1 MRQRNGRIVVA
12 ALVCAAASALLSC
25 GGGGGGKPAP
35 VATLTADATT
45 VAVGQRVTLRW
56 TSLHADR
63 CTADGTWS
71 GGKAANG
78 SESVAVPL
86 TQAQSTFG
94 LACTAGSRTARV
106 EVVVTIRP
114 PRFSVRALPLTE
126 AIDLNDAGDVLG
138 RDEENTEGLPDYERY
153 IGDPVVWTAAG
164 MIRIR
169 TPCPKACRDGSN
181 LCREVCVGFGGI
193 YSGPI
198 VLAMNNFRTV
208 LSIGVYSTL
217 GGYCELIPVGGQV
230 LPALGVSVNTV
241 KRPVALNDAVQIV
254 GCCSMYMAGGPP
266 MWVNRALLFSE
277 GQLFLV
283 QPLESG
289 GLATVINEA
298 GVVAGYYGT
307 SAGEAH
313 VFRYENGLT
322 ADLGTL
328 AGGAPTPRGIN
339 AAGTIVGTVQLPP
352 YPPGEL
358 QAFRVPGGGSALEA
372 LSDLGGG
379 QSMATGVNDLEQ
391 VVGSSTVAGAPDT
404 WRATLLS
411 AGTLYDLNDLATLEG
426 VTLTKGIDIND
437 AGQVLALGCDAT
449 NEHCRSYLLT
459 PVEAP

>member
-1 MRQRNGRIVVA
+1 MRLRNGRVVVA

-56 TSLHADR
+56 TSRHADL
-63 CTADGTWS
+63 CTADGAWS
-71 GGKAANG
+71 GGKVANG

-94 LACTAGSRTARV
+94 LACTAGSRTARA

-114 PRFSVRALPLTE
+114 PRLSVQALPLTV

-138 RDEENTEGLPDYERY
+138 RDEDNTDGVPDYERY
-153 IGDPVVWTAAG
+153 IGDPVVWTTTG
-164 MIRIR
+164 LIRIR
-169 TPCPKACRDGSN
+169 THCPIACRDNSN
-181 LCREVCVGFGGI
+181 SCRLMCVGFGGI
-193 YSGPI
+193 YGPTTI
-198 VLAMNNFRTV
+198 LALNNHRTV
-208 LSIGVYSTL
+208 LAVESRSTL
-217 GGYCELIPVGGQV
+217 GVQCGLIPLGGQP
-230 LPALGVSVNTV
+230 LPAGEVGSI
-241 KRPVALNDAVQIV
+241 KRPVALNDAVQVV
-254 GCCSMYMAGGPP
+254 GCCSSFGVPP
-266 MWVNRALLFSE
+266 PYLNRALLFSE
-277 GQLFLV
+277 GQFVLV
-283 QPLESG
+283 QPPDGSG
-289 GLATVINEA
+289 TATAINQA

-328 AGGAPTPRGIN
+328 AGGVPTPRGIN
-339 AAGTIVGTVQLPP
+339 ATGTIVGTVELPP

-372 LSDLGGG
+372 LPDLGGG

-391 VVGSSTVAGAPDT
+391 VAGASTVAGAPDT
-404 WRATLLS
+404 WRATLIS
-411 AGTLYDLNDLATLEG
+411 AGTLYDLNRLVTVEG
-426 VTLTKGIDIND
+426 VTLTNAIDVND

-459 PVEAP
+459 PVETP